1 MRPAASLNEGS
12 VAGKTYKAKEEMH
25 MKNPRK
31 CRFVFAQLLFAGLF
45 LSLTVTTCRAQ
56 TFRGTIL
63 GTVTD
68 VTGAVVPDAAVT
80 VRNLGT
86 GLLRTTESQ
95 ADGSYRVP
103 ELPIGAYDVTIEK
116 MNFQASV
123 TKGVQVTVAAELRV
137 DAALKP
143 GQMTEQIE
151 VSGSELPQI
160 ETTSDTLGG
169 TLTQESVKDL
179 PINGRDYTKLIY
191 LNPGVAGSPDQITD
205 SPGSFGEFSMNGAR
219 GRSNNYL
226 LDGTDMN
233 DGYRNDPAINQGGVF
248 ATPSA
253 ILPIDAVSD
262 MAVLSNFEP
271 EYGRNGGAV
280 VNIVTRSGTNQFHG
294 SAFEY
299 FRNNALDAR
308 NFFNTSGQPRAPFH
322 NNQFGGAIGGPIIK
336 DKTFFFLDYEGQQE
350 RVGVVTLACV
360 PEPNRISFDEA
371 AIGTPNSVTTQLL
384 KFWPQPNLGARPV
397 PTDTDWAAFDSG
409 CPRGPNA
416 QVISPSYN
424 NLTSMIAKI
433 DQSFNQNDSVTGRYF
448 FGDSTQSFP
457 LALNATGGQLPG
469 FNTVTPTR
477 VQLVAISYVHVFSST
492 KLNEMRVGW
501 NRFAEGFFPGDQNF
515 HPSSIGL
522 CAASNAPGSSSP
534 VAGPTCSGSGPADS
548 GLPIIL
554 VSVTPSGASSFFAQ
568 PGANSADPRHRVDSN
583 VQFID
588 SFSWKH
594 NKHELKFG
602 FEFRRTSIQQY
613 LDKYFR
619 GRLKFAD
626 LSHFLSGA
634 DESGV
639 TAGLQ
644 YSGNTI
650 RHTFEDD
657 FGVYFQDS
665 FHLAPRLT
673 LNYGLRWDYFGVIAE
688 KNNLFSNFLVTSFNA
703 ATDTGVGALAQVGT
717 SALPRLYEPDHR
729 NFAPRANLAWDVFG
743 TGKTVIRAGIGL
755 FFDSTS
761 QDMFLGH
768 LPYPAFFAPGPAYA
782 NFGTNPITS
791 AGATGTIAPGVPI
804 YQPSNCARVECDIF
818 SVDRNIKP
826 PYIENYNL
834 NIQQQIS
841 SKVALQIGYVGSQGH
856 RLWRFFDI
864 NQPNLAT
871 ITNCDITSST
881 GVSGCDFGVP
891 RPFGFPNNATYI
903 FQENS
908 SGKSNYNSLQASLRV
923 NAWHGVTS
931 FVNFV
936 WSRSMDNSS
945 DGEDF
950 VPNAAQPT
958 DSTNP
963 KNEYGPSNF
972 NIPKRFTWV
981 FSYELPSMGGGL
993 QKLKN
998 GWGLDSTVTVQTGQP
1013 FTLNYN
1019 GEDDYSGSGE
1029 GFDRPDVVGPIT
1041 YNYGDPN
1048 NFLNLGSFAMPC
1060 TTTIGASS
1068 GAAADCVPGT
1078 RHFGNLGRNALQGPP
1093 FKQWDLAIYKNT
1105 KFTERLNLQLRA
1117 EFFNLLNHPNFSN
1130 PLLPSFIADPA
1141 SNVNQQ
1147 GCGCGFVPI
1156 APNGN
1161 REVGNGFYHIVATG
1175 DVGIGN
1181 PFLGGGGPRG
1191 IQLAAKF
1198 SF

>member
-1 MRPAASLNEGS
+1 
-12 VAGKTYKAKEEMH
+12 
-25 MKNPRK
+25 MKNPR
-31 CRFVFAQLLFAGLF
+31 RYGFALTQLFFAGLI
-45 LSLTVTTCRAQ
+45 LSLTVTTGRAQ

-68 VTGAVVPDAAVT
+68 TTGAVVPGATVT
-80 VRNLGT
+80 IRNVNT
-86 GLLRTTESQ
+86 GLVRTTETQ

-103 ELPIGAYDVTIEK
+103 ELPIGTYDVTAEK
-116 MNFQASV
+116 ADFQTSV
-123 TKGVQVTVAAELRV
+123 TSGVKVDVAAERRV
-137 DAALKP
+137 DSALKP
-143 GQMTEQIE
+143 GAVKEQIT
-151 VSGSELPQI
+151 VSGEELPVI
-160 ETTSDTLGG
+160 ETTSDNLGG

-262 MAVLSNFEP
+262 MAVLSNFQP

-280 VNIVTRSGTNQFHG
+280 VNIVTRSGTNQLHG
-294 SAFEY
+294 SFFEY
-299 FRNNALDAR
+299 FRNSALDAR
-308 NFFNTSGQPRAPFH
+308 NFFNTSDQPKAPFH
-322 NNQFGGAIGGPIIK
+322 NNQFGGSVGGPIIK

-360 PEPNRISFDEA
+360 PDPAQVAADDA
-371 AIGTPNSVTTQLL
+371 AIVAAGGTPNPVTAALL
-384 KFWPQPNLGARPV
+384 GFWPQPNIPGR
-397 PTDTDWAAFDSG
+397 TSGDSG
-409 CPRGPNA
+409 CPQGLPNA
-416 QVISPSYN
+416 SVISPSYN

-433 DQSFNQNDSVTGRYF
+433 DQSFGQNNILTGRYF

-477 VQLVAISYVHVFSST
+477 VQLVAISYVHVVSST
-492 KLNEMRVGW
+492 KVNEARFGW
-501 NRFAEGFFPGDQNF
+501 NRFAEGFFPQDQSF

-522 CAASNAPGSSSP
+522 CAASNPMGGGTVPG
-534 VAGPTCSGSGPADS
+534 ATCLGSGPADS

-554 VSVTPSGASSFFAQ
+554 VSVTPSGGSSFFAQ
-568 PGANSADPRHRVDSN
+568 PGANSADPRHRVDTN
-583 VQFID
+583 YQFID
-588 SFSWKH
+588 GFSWKI
-594 NKHELKFG
+594 NKHDLKLG
-602 FEFRRTSIQQY
+602 FEFRRTSINQY

-619 GRLKFAD
+619 GRLKFHD
-626 LSHFLSGA
+626 LSDFLAGNVS
-634 DESGV
+634 S
-639 TAGLQ
+639 GLQ
-644 YSGNTI
+644 YSGNTN
-650 RHTFEDD
+650 RNTYENDE
-657 FGVYFQDS
+657 GLYFQDS
-665 FHLAPRLT
+665 FRLLPRIT
-673 LNYGLRWDYFGVIAE
+673 LNYGIRWDNFGVIAE
-688 KNNLFSNFLVTSFNA
+688 KNNLFSNFIVSSFDA
-703 ATDTGVGALAQVGT
+703 ATDTGLGTMAQVGT
-717 SALPRLYEPDHR
+717 PALPRLYEPNYK
-729 NFAPRANLAWDVFG
+729 NFSPRASIAWDVFG
-743 TGKTVIRAGIGL
+743 NGKTVLRGGFGL
-755 FFDSTS
+755 FYDATS

-768 LPYPAFFAPGPAYA
+768 LPYPAFYAPGPAYA
-782 NFGTNPITS
+782 NFGPDPITE
-791 AGATGTIAPGVPI
+791 ATGGGPITFGAPVYG
-804 YQPSNCARVECDIF
+804 PSTCGSECDVF
-818 SVDRNIKP
+818 GVDRNIKT
-826 PYIENYNL
+826 PYMENYNL
-834 NIQQQIS
+834 NIQQQITN
-841 SKVALQIGYVGSQGH
+841 KVSLQIGYVGSQGH

-864 NQPNLAT
+864 NQPTGAE
-871 ITNCDITSST
+871 ITSCDLGIDTRCSA
-881 GVSGCDFGVP
+881 GINDFGVP
-891 RPFGFPNNATYI
+891 RVFSGTPQGTFYI

-908 SGKSNYNSLQASLRV
+908 TGKSNYNSLQLSV
-923 NAWHGVTS
+923 HVDAWHGVTS
-931 FVNFV
+931 FANFV

-958 DSTNP
+958 DCTNP
-963 KNEYGPSNF
+963 NNEYGPSNF

-981 FSYELPSMGGGL
+981 FSYAVPTMGGGMA
-993 QKLKN
+993 KLKN
-998 GWGLDSTVTVQTGQP
+998 GWGFDSTVTLQTGQP

-1029 GFDRPDVVGPIT
+1029 GFDRPDVIGPIL
-1041 YNYGDPN
+1041 YNYHDPS
-1048 NFLNLGSFAMPC
+1048 NFLDLSSFAMPC
-1060 TTTIGASS
+1060 TTNGAAN
-1068 GAAADCVPGT
+1068 GAAADCAPGT

-1093 FKQWDLAIYKNT
+1093 FKQWDLAIYKGT
-1105 KFTERLNLQLRA
+1105 QITERLNLQLRA
-1117 EFFNLLNHPNFSN
+1117 EFFNILNHPNFSN

-1141 SNVNQQ
+1141 SNVAQPTAANPVA
-1147 GCGCGFVPI
+1147 CGCGFV
-1156 APNGN
+1156 ASGN